1 MRFRPFCFRLALPI
15 IGLLLTT
22 GSLGERAARAQN
34 TWSQPVTVTRK
45 VKARKKYRVRVRP
58 RQKVR
63 VRLLSVQFRIMTVG
77 PGGAAT
83 EVNPQAVFNPGD
95 RLRLAV
101 KANQRGYLYIIHQP
115 APHQPGALLFPNSRM
130 NNGQNEVAQEVEFMV
145 PSGCPPD
152 ARPQA
157 CSYEVNSAAGQEVF
171 IVVFSR
177 DQFLDLPNTATDV
190 MGGISPQFLQQLASQ
205 SEQQL
210 SRPQPGDTTFSVR
223 ISNLN
228 RSDNEELI
236 VPYILRKSGHP
247 RSGAG
252 LR

>member
-1 MRFRPFCFRLALPI
+1 MRSRPFYFRLALSI

-22 GSLGERAARAQN
+22 GSFGARVARAQN

-45 VKARKKYRVRVRP
+45 VKPRRKYKVRVRP
-58 RQKVR
+58 RQTVR
-63 VRLLSVQFRIMTVG
+63 VRLLSVQFRIMIVG
-77 PGGAAT
+77 PSGAAT
-83 EVNPQAVFNPGD
+83 EINPQAVFNPGD

-115 APHQPGALLFPNSRM
+115 APNQPGALLFPDSRM
-130 NNGQNEVAQEVEFMV
+130 NNGQNEVAQEVEFVV
-145 PSGCPPD
+145 PPGCPP
-152 ARPQA
+152 APPQA
-157 CSYEVNSAAGQEVF
+157 CSYEVNSVAGQEVF
-171 IVVFSR
+171 TVVFSR

-210 SRPQPGDTTFSVR
+210 SRPQPGDTAFSVR

-228 RSDNEELI
+228 RADNEELI
-236 VPYILRKSGHP
+236 VPYILRKSG
-247 RSGAG
+247 RSGTSI
-252 LR
+252 R